1 MLISII
7 VAAYNTDKFLP
18 KCVESILSQSF
29 TDFELLLIDDGST
42 DKSGELCEAFSKK
55 DSRVRVFHK
64 ENGGASSAR
73 NVGIEHSQ
81 GKWICFVDSDDYL
94 PCDALVKYQSL
105 ISDDIDLVMTKYR
118 IIDSD
123 TGLEREYTKYEER
136 RRFSQEEFLAIMYD
150 TGADYHGYICSKLF
164 RHSIISKHKI
174 RFNENIFF
182 NEDRLFIV
190 QFACSSEKP
199 VLYEA
204 SLTYCYVLH
213 SSSAMSSLKR
223 GYNRKFVTDFDAL
236 VIMKKMITNQ
246 STSQYLKN
254 LATWAIIDSYEW
266 NHRLML
272 QFGDYD
278 SKNHWHMVKGLI
290 KSGCFLLF
298 LKKSIYPFM
307 MLIFPKCCIKE
318 IQTDA

>member
-7 VAAYNTDKFLP
+7 VAVFNSDKFLP
-18 KCVESILSQSF
+18 RCVESILSQSF
-29 TDFELLLIDDGST
+29 TDFELLLVEDGST
-42 DKSGELCEAFSKK
+42 DNSGEICDAFSRT
-55 DSRVRVFHK
+55 DSRIRVFHK

-73 NVGIEHSQ
+73 NVGLDHSE
-81 GKWICFVDSDDYL
+81 GKWVLFVDSDDYL
-94 PCDALVKYQSL
+94 PCDTLAKYQSL

-118 IIDSD
+118 IINSD
-123 TGLEREYTKYEER
+123 TGSEREYSKYEGR
-136 RRFSQEEFLAIMYD
+136 RSFSQEEFLTNMYD
-150 TGADYHGYICSKLF
+150 TGKDYHGYICSKLF

-182 NEDRLFIV
+182 NEDRVFIV

-246 STSQYLKN
+246 STSQNLKN

-298 LKKSIYPFM
+298 LKKSIYPLM
-307 MLIFPKCCIKE
+307 MLFLPKYCIKAR
-318 IQTDA
+318 IGA